1 MKEGKQQSSHKRI
14 KPGLLTEQEQV
25 SKSVSSSQTAKGP
38 GTIAHQQFESQSTEP
53 LVLVPVR
60 QLLYGKLFQHDL
72 PTSLPIFSKLVK
84 LKGQLLAPPPLLF
97 SAMQHMKPQQAGCH
111 VFQVCSQ
118 TEHEIFLK
126 SLQFKGAD
134 STDQLCKMARSFYS
148 PTVQVSPP
156 SLWIVGDSTAALS
169 SKVKNLQ
176 ARCHHNGLHGLTS
189 LAAPASL
196 WTSCRARARASE
208 VVLHRGAVKVSA
220 ALRAS
225 GSSSPQ
231 KEMMEQFQEEAT
243 SASNERCGKRQ
254 LKLQKRILRQ

>member
-1 MKEGKQQSSHKRI
+1 VKEGKQQSSHKRI

-118 TEHEIFLK
+118 TEHEIFLENH
-126 SLQFKGAD
+126 
-134 STDQLCKMARSFYS
+134 CN
-148 PTVQVSPP
+148 
-156 SLWIVGDSTAALS
+156 
-169 SKVKNLQ
+169 SKELTQ
-176 ARCHHNGLHGLTS
+176 LTS
-189 LAAPASL
+189 FAKWRALFILPRFK
-196 WTSCRARARASE
+196 CRP
-208 VVLHRGAVKVSA
+208 
-220 ALRAS
+220 LRFE
-225 GSSSPQ
+225 SSVIQQQHFHQ
-231 KEMMEQFQEEAT
+231 KSKTFKPDAITMAFT
-243 SASNERCGKRQ
+243 G
-254 LKLQKRILRQ
+254 